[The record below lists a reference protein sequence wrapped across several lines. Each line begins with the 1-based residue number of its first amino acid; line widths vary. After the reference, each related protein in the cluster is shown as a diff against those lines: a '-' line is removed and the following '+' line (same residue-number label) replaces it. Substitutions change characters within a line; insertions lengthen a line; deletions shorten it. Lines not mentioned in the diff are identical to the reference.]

1 KLNEKLQTR
10 FFAGFSRYNMYL
22 NNKQEDPDSTL
33 NFSNKFTSTIS
44 DYVLTNHTV
53 WDIST
58 KLRHNIGGGF
68 TFHKIIPAQIRN
80 QDFDTTFTVHNLEP
94 ENPSENFL
102 YAEMLYMLHP
112 NLNI

>member
-1 KLNEKLQTR
+1 FYDAQIKYIHQFNKNNKVVFNYFTDRDDYYFYDRLKTVKDVYTLSEQTWENQVLSANYSLKLNEKLQTR

-53 WDIST
+53 W
-58 KLRHNIGGGF
+58 
-68 TFHKIIPAQIRN
+68 
-80 QDFDTTFTVHNLEP
+80 
-94 ENPSENFL
+94 
-102 YAEMLYMLHP
+102 
-112 NLNI
+112 